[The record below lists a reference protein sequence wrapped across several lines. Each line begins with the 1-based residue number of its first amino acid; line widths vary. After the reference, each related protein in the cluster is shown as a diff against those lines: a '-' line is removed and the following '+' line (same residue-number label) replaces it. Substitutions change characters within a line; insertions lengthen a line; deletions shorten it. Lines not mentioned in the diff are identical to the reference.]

1 MRCGVQKI
9 FKSQALVFQIKYM
22 CHNDLGN
29 SMMLS
34 KIIYNLENLEKQN
47 IYVLE
52 IMINYIF
59 QVFFFFFLS
68 VKTNF
73 WKACEV
79 GCFIFLLGSFC
90 LFMEVPGLRFELELQ
105 CQPPPQPQQRRSWA
119 AAITYAAACSNARSF
134 LFYFILLFYCYFP
147 NTFFPPLYCMGTQLH
162 IHVHV
167 YILFSPFVMA
177 RSLTHWMRPG
187 IEPTSPWVLVGFLPC
202 WATTGTPACE
212 FYSHKSSSMHK
223 WTQDTSVRKGRPA

>member
-59 QVFFFFFLS
+59 QVFFFFF
-68 VKTNF
+68 
-73 WKACEV
+73 C
-79 GCFIFLLGSFC
+79 
-90 LFMEVPGLRFELELQ
+90 P
-105 CQPPPQPQQRRSWA
+105 
-119 AAITYAAACSNARSF
+119 
-134 LFYFILLFYCYFP
+134 
-147 NTFFPPLYCMGTQLH
+147 
-162 IHVHV
+162 
-167 YILFSPFVMA
+167 
-177 RSLTHWMRPG
+177 
-187 IEPTSPWVLVGFLPC
+187 
-202 WATTGTPACE
+202 
-212 FYSHKSSSMHK
+212 
-223 WTQDTSVRKGRPA
+223 